1 MLGVG
6 DMQTEQTGLKG
17 PCSPLRRVSGA
28 LQAAPA
34 LLFYENFHL
43 PWDSTAN
50 LQFHGWGHVVLV
62 TSFRSG
68 GTSCYEMS
76 WLLGMM
82 QCEDCDDEDPASPRG
97 WCWPQT
103 EGRKG
108 NLLSTRGQQA
118 APLRRTVS
126 LFSHSVMSDSLRPN
140 RLPHT
145 RLPCPSPTPQA
156 YSNSCPLSG

>member
-1 MLGVG
+1 ME
-6 DMQTEQTGLKG
+6 MEQTGLQG
-17 PCSPLRRVSGA
+17 PCSPLRRVPGA
-28 LQAAPA
+28 LQAASA
-34 LLFYENFHL
+34 RLSYENFRL

-50 LQFHGWGHVVLV
+50 LQFRGWGHVVLA

-82 QCEDCDDEDPASPRG
+82 QCDDCGDGGDPASPRG
-97 WCWPQT
+97 WCWQQT

-118 APLRRTVS
+118 APPRVTVS
-126 LFSHSVMSDSLRPN
+126 LFSHSVMSDSLRPHG
-140 RLPHT
+140 LPHT
-145 RLPCPSPTPQA
+145 RLPCQSPTPRA
-156 YSNSCPLSG
+156 CTNSCPSS